1 MIFITGGTGL
11 VGAHILLKLAQEGKS
26 VRALKRKTSSFSI
39 VEKIFNYYNQSEL
52 LQKIEWIDGD
62 LLDILSLQNAIEGCD
77 DVIHCAALVS
87 FDSKEVEKMMQFNVE
102 GTANIVNTCIKFN
115 VPKLA
120 YVSSIAALGNSDSDI
135 EKTEDNYWKPN
146 SHNTAYSVSK
156 YLSEQEVWRGTQEG
170 LDAVIVNPSVIL
182 GPGDWSKGS
191 SQLFEKVWDGLKYFT
206 TGSTGYVDVI
216 DVANVIVR
224 LSESDVVNERF
235 ILNSENLAYSQVFE
249 WIAEDLNRPK
259 PHIKVTPFIKELA
272 WRLEWVKSII
282 TRKSPLIT
290 KETANKSMVNSSYSN
305 AKISKTLS
313 YKFIPIRES
322 IQKYSRWFLSEKTI
336 S

>member
-1 MIFITGGTGL
+1 
-11 VGAHILLKLAQEGKS
+11 
-26 VRALKRKTSSFSI
+26 
-39 VEKIFNYYNQSEL
+39 
-52 LQKIEWIDGD
+52 
-62 LLDILSLQNAIEGCD
+62 
-77 DVIHCAALVS
+77 
-87 FDSKEVEKMMQFNVE
+87 MMQFNVE

-216 DVANVIVR
+216 DVANVIVQ

-272 WRLEWVKSII
+272 WRLERVKSLI

-290 KETANKSMVNSSYSN
+290 KETANKSMANSSYSN

-322 IQKYSRWFLSEKTI
+322 IQKYSRWFLSEKT
-336 S
+336 SS